1 MQQFALKFIGI
12 FLGHYATL
20 ALYIRHCPVKSIAM
34 IKNHL
39 LITLRSLT
47 KNKFFIFVNV
57 FGMGIAIA
65 CCIVAYFNYDFNR
78 SFDSYHPQASSIY
91 RVNSV
96 REFQNNLTSYGY
108 VPMGLGNAI
117 RQNNS
122 GIDKVIR
129 YSPSGGNFR
138 IGEELFDNE
147 LTFVDPEFFEVFT
160 FEFIEGTAELKNKNQ
175 IIISD
180 KLAKKYFGSD
190 KVLGK
195 PITQMLDSGKVKEY
209 SVTGVF
215 REPPSN
221 SSFDGSAYVYF
232 DNQFDR
238 GDPDYNENGWS
249 YRSTLFVQVKD
260 AGRIANIE
268 NSLTN
273 LYGKQ

>member
-1 MQQFALKFIGI
+1 
-12 FLGHYATL
+12 
-20 ALYIRHCPVKSIAM
+20 
-34 IKNHL
+34 
-39 LITLRSLT
+39 
-47 KNKFFIFVNV
+47 
-57 FGMGIAIA
+57 
-65 CCIVAYFNYDFNR
+65 
-78 SFDSYHPQASSIY
+78 
-91 RVNSV
+91 
-96 REFQNNLTSYGY
+96 
-108 VPMGLGNAI
+108 
-117 RQNNS
+117 
-122 GIDKVIR
+122 
-129 YSPSGGNFR
+129 
-138 IGEELFDNE
+138 
-147 LTFVDPEFFEVFT
+147 
-160 FEFIEGTAELKNKNQ
+160 LKNKNQ